1 MKITNHNNQLKYE
14 LINICIIITSHWLYK
29 NGSIIFLKNLAV
41 HKNEK
46 KVMKTC
52 ENEIL
57 FGLKSL
63 SL

>member
-1 MKITNHNNQLKYE
+1 MKITNHKHQLKYE
-14 LINICIIITSHWLYK
+14 LMDICIIITSHWLYK
-29 NGSIIFLKNLAV
+29 NGSIIFLKNLAIYE
-41 HKNEK
+41 NEK

-52 ENEIL
+52 DNEIL